1 MRKLDVFDI
10 KCADVPHIKYEA
22 RKLVNSALDDLELMY
37 EKVMC
42 KVCTIESDA
51 FFDFVSLLDKLYT
64 IFDFMHNTSMLNRFV
79 YEEYMKILY
88 DMNEAVEDKVDY
100 EEVVFESLT
109 DEYC

>member
-22 RKLVNSALDDLELMY
+22 RKLVNSALDDLDLMY

-42 KVCTIESDA
+42 EVCTIESDA

-88 DMNEAVEDKVDY
+88 DMNEAVEDKVDH